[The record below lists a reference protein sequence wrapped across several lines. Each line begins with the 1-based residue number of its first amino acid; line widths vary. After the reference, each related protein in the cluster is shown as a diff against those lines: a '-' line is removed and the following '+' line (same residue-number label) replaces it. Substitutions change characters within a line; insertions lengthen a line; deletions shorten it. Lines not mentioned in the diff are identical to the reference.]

1 MDTANNTG
9 STFDVSQF
17 QGAFFEE
24 AAEHLAE
31 MEALLVRIDVA
42 APPVDDL
49 NAIFRS
55 AHSLKGGSAMF
66 GFHDMTSLTHVLESL
81 LDKVRKHELALT
93 SAMVD
98 ALLAAGDVLRAQ
110 LAHYSGQAGPPEMPT
125 EAMCERIR
133 ACITGVPVP
142 VDAAPTAPDP
152 APAEA
157 PSAAAPGTPKSPVR
171 RTIEMSFPAAE
182 GIAPLLPDLIAQ
194 LKELGSFDDLTPAPA
209 PAKKGKRVSKK
220 AAVAPKHVWR
230 LVTDATDDV
239 VTLLFEF
246 VLDSSTVKI
255 ETLETHTPA
264 SVETPA
270 EPQAEAPAQASAAA
284 SSEPPADPGYGFFQP
299 VGEEAAQAKASAAAP
314 AAAPVVA
321 TPTPSAPK
329 REPERGASANGD
341 TSIRVSV
348 EKVDQ
353 LINLVGELVI
363 TQAMLAQSAAKLDP
377 LANEKL
383 LAGMADL
390 ERNTRDLQEAV
401 MSIRMMPIAF
411 VFQRFPRL
419 IRDLAARLGKQVQL
433 TTYGEGTELD
443 KGLIE
448 KISDP
453 LTHLVRNSI
462 DHGIEST
469 EQRVAAGKPPVGT
482 VTLRAAH
489 QGGNIIIEVS
499 DDGAGLNRERI
510 LAKARERGMVVSD
523 SMSDAEVWGLIFEA
537 GFSTAD
543 VVTDVSGRG
552 VGMDVVRRNIAS
564 LSGSV
569 EIDSVPGIGTRMTV
583 RLPLTLAIIDGM
595 SVAVGSEVYILPI
608 ASIVESLQV
617 ADGEVR
623 SVAGKGLVIDVRGE
637 YLPVVSLHE
646 LFLGGPALGAR
657 ASGTTVI
664 VEADGGKTALLVDEL
679 LGQHQ
684 VVVKSLAA
692 NYRKVHGISGATIM
706 GDGRVALILDVA
718 TLTRNRRQSHTLS
731 LQ

>member
-1 MDTANNTG
+1 
-9 STFDVSQF
+9 
-17 QGAFFEE
+17 
-24 AAEHLAE
+24 
-31 MEALLVRIDVA
+31 
-42 APPVDDL
+42 
-49 NAIFRS
+49 
-55 AHSLKGGSAMF
+55 
-66 GFHDMTSLTHVLESL
+66 
-81 LDKVRKHELALT
+81 
-93 SAMVD
+93 
-98 ALLAAGDVLRAQ
+98 LLAAGDLLRAQ

-133 ACITGVPVP
+133 ACITGVATPTAAVPAAEPAAEPV
-142 VDAAPTAPDP
+142 AAPSPPP
-152 APAEA
+152 APKQ
-157 PSAAAPGTPKSPVR
+157 AAR
-171 RTIEMSFPAAE
+171 RTLEISFPA
-182 GIAPLLPDLIAQ
+182 GDGLAPLLPDLIAQ
-194 LKELGSFDDLTPAPA
+194 LKELGSFDDLTPAPT
-209 PAKKGKRVSKK
+209 PAKKGKRTSKK
-220 AAVAPKHVWR
+220 AAAAAKHVWR
-230 LVTDATDDV
+230 LVTDAADDV

-246 VLDSSTVKI
+246 VMDSSTVKI
-255 ETLETHTPA
+255 ETLETHAP
-264 SVETPA
+264 PA
-270 EPQAEAPAQASAAA
+270 EEPPVQVPAESPSVAAAPA
-284 SSEPPADPGYGFFQP
+284 SSEPPDPGYGFFQP
-299 VGEEAAQAKASAAAP
+299 VGAEEAAKPPPAASPAAP
-314 AAAPVVA
+314 PA
-321 TPTPSAPK
+321 PSAPK
-329 REPERGASANGD
+329 REPERAASGSSE

-419 IRDLAARLGKQVQL
+419 IRDLAAKLGKQVQL
-433 TTYGEGTELD
+433 ATFGEGTELD

-462 DHGIEST
+462 DHGIETT
-469 EQRVAAGKPPVGT
+469 EERIAAGKPPVGT

-510 LAKARERGMVVSD
+510 LGKARERGMAVSD
-523 SMSDAEVWGLIFEA
+523 SMSDSEVWGLIFEA
-537 GFSTAD
+537 GFSTAE

-569 EIDSVPGIGTRMTV
+569 EIDSVAGVGTRMTV

-617 ADGEVR
+617 AEGEVR

-664 VEADGGKTALLVDEL
+664 VEADGGKTALLIDEL

-718 TLTRNRRQSHTLS
+718 TLTRNRRQSHAHTL
-731 LQ
+731 Q